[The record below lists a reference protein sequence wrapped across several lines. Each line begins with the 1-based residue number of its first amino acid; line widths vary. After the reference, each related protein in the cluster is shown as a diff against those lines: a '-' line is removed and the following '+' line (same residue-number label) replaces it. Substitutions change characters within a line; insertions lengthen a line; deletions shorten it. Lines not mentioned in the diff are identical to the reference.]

1 MPPVRRSVAEERFVL
16 KEETRYRVTGS
27 LFLLALAVIFLP
39 MLFDGAGLPRVEL
52 PPVEPVVMTP
62 GGTEGIGPEPPAAV
76 DDALEEQVDDLAG
89 VVDDAGFRTDTGTR
103 LGEPVLGEPADE
115 VERPALP
122 AGAAPVAEGSEPRL
136 AEVSAATRAW
146 AVQVASFADA
156 DNAKV
161 FRGRLRDDGYEAFVS
176 TLRTGATVRTRVA
189 VGPLQN
195 RDEAV
200 ALQRE
205 LSTRYRV
212 TARLMDF
219 ST

>member
-1 MPPVRRSVAEERFVL
+1 VAEERFVL

-52 PPVEPVVMTP
+52 PPVEPAP
-62 GGTEGIGPEPPAAV
+62 LADGAADGIDPEPPDAIDTALMERV
-76 DDALEEQVDDLAG
+76 DELAG
-89 VVDDAGFRTDTGTR
+89 EVDEAGFRTDTGTR
-103 LGEPVLGEPADE
+103 LGEPVLGEPAAA
-115 VERPALP
+115 VERPAPP
-122 AGAAPVAEGSEPRL
+122 AGASPGAEGSEPRL
-136 AEVSAATRAW
+136 AEVSATTRAW

-161 FRGRLRDDGYEAFVS
+161 FRGRLRDDGYEAFLS
-176 TLRTGATVRTRVA
+176 TLRTGDDVRTRVA